1 MTEAATQEKPQAL
14 TPVKRVS
21 LLERIA
27 NKYQVDPGKMLTTL
41 KSTAFRQRDNSAI
54 TDEQMM
60 ALLIVADQY
69 SLNPFTK
76 EIYAYPD
83 KDKGI
88 VPVVSIDGWA
98 RIMNSHPDMDGI
110 EFIYS
115 PERIE
120 HKGHSCH
127 EWIDCTIHIKGRKI
141 PVTIREF
148 FGEVVRKPNFPTPW
162 DSHPSRM
169 HRHKA
174 LIQCA
179 RVAFGFA
186 GIYDDDEA
194 QRIMEVNMGAV
205 DVVARSPIS
214 DVIRGNAPAPETE
227 QAGSVIDGS
236 TGTVVEV
243 EPTDK
248 PPQSAQETTTTA
260 APQADVVDK
269 AYCLQLLADATT
281 PEEIDYISS
290 LAKEKLKG
298 KDLAEVQ
305 KAIGEVQLPVA
316 K

>member
-1 MTEAATQEKPQAL
+1 MNDTATTDKPQAM

-110 EFIYS
+110 EFVYS
-115 PERIE
+115 PERVD

-127 EWIDCTIHIKGRKI
+127 EWIDCTIHIKNRKI

-148 FGEVVRKPNFPTPW
+148 FGEVVRKPNFATPW

-214 DVIRGNAPAPETE
+214 DVIRGNAPAPEPE
-227 QAGSVIDGS
+227 QAGSVIDGA
-236 TGTVVEV
+236 TGSVVEA
-243 EPTDK
+243 EAATK
-248 PPQSAQETTTTA
+248 PPESAQDATTTPAPQTA
-260 APQADVVDK
+260 AIDK
-269 AYCLQLLADATT
+269 AYCLQLIADATT

-290 LAKEKLKG
+290 LAKEHLKG
-298 KDLAEVQ
+298 KDLTEVA
-305 KAIGEVQLPVA
+305 KAISEVALPA
-316 K
+316 AE